1 MLVLIDSP
9 LFNYF
14 FPGFIQNQVLGS
26 IPTRRH
32 PSSQMPEPVQLI
44 LLSVKQDVI
53 RL

>member
-1 MLVLIDSP
+1 MLIDSP
-9 LFNYF
+9 VFLIIF

-32 PSSQMPEPVQLI
+32 PRSLMPEPIQLI